1 MQNLAINF
9 VRCAVVYGVIG
20 MALGIFMAA
29 SGDHSQAPTHAHVNL
44 VGWASMGIFGLAYR
58 AWPALAEGMLAKL
71 HFWGWNVGLV
81 LMIIGLF
88 LMFSGRMQFEVL
100 TAVAS
105 IIVILSMLV
114 FATIVFRAKPA

>member
-9 VRCAVVYGVIG
+9 VRCAVIYGLIG
-20 MALGIFMAA
+20 MGLGIFMAA

-88 LMFSGRMQFEVL
+88 LMFSGLMQFEVL

>member
-44 VGWASMGIFGLAYR
+44 LGWASMGLFGVTYR
-58 AWPALAEGMLAKL
+58 AWPVLAEGMLAKL
-71 HFWGWNVGLV
+71 HFWGWNVGIV
-81 LMIIGLF
+81 LMIVGLF

-100 TAVAS
+100 TAIAS